1 MLKNILKFTI
11 ASVLAFGF
19 NACNDSK
26 EVQKTSF
33 GFQIKTLSR

>member
-26 EVQKTSF
+26 EVKET
-33 GFQIKTLSR
+33 KVEKK

>member
-26 EVQKTSF
+26 EVKETKVEKKT
-33 GFQIKTLSR
+33 